1 MKNLEKYISENRNHF
16 EAEPRA
22 GHFNRF
28 KDLLEK
34 QTSVKKISVLPQLL
48 KVAAIIVLVV
58 LSSLWTYEKVFS
70 NQKEKGLSLSDVS
83 PEYREVEQFF
93 VQEVSFKYNQI
104 KNSDFLSDSTQKI
117 LIMEELS
124 EMDSIYNSMK
134 KDLKT
139 SPNDER
145 IINAM
150 IEHYQLKLEVMTNL
164 LEQLQ
169 EINTNNKQTGHE
181 NNEI

>member
-1 MKNLEKYISENRNHF
+1 MKNLEKYISKNRNHF
-16 EAEPRA
+16 EAEPST

-28 KDLLEK
+28 KDLLEE
-34 QTSVKKISVLPQLL
+34 QTSVKKISILPQLL

-58 LSSLWTYEKVFS
+58 LSSLWTYEKVFN

-117 LIMEELS
+117 MIMEELS

-145 IINAM
+145 VINAM